1 MHKKYIALFI
11 LLFLGNTSIVKVSF
25 EDVYVKDS
33 LPLSKKITNW
43 VTGIMPTTSII
54 SDSYNKTIASL
65 HNRISK
71 TENKIEKQNAIVLY
85 KNYIVSG
92 LTIGVALSI
101 IAYYYDVFDIK
112 NQSQETMKEIRE
124 IILDVLH
131 NSAISKEQK
140 LHKVFQELSQ
150 NGYDNIVVY
159 NENLFDINDTFRVDI
174 HENIVKVTIR

>member
-1 MHKKYIALFI
+1 
-11 LLFLGNTSIVKVSF
+11 
-25 EDVYVKDS
+25 
-33 LPLSKKITNW
+33 
-43 VTGIMPTTSII
+43 
-54 SDSYNKTIASL
+54 
-65 HNRISK
+65 
-71 TENKIEKQNAIVLY
+71 
-85 KNYIVSG
+85 
-92 LTIGVALSI
+92 
-101 IAYYYDVFDIK
+101 
-112 NQSQETMKEIRE
+112 MKEIRE